1 MVRFFAV
8 VLVVALALPACNTS
22 NMPTLSWGRK
32 APAEQPPVEPID
44 SASAPVNPPPPG
56 LQLASEQR
64 FKDIPLPVGLTEDLD
79 RSFVYESASLQ
90 IGRMVYS
97 SRGSI
102 QDLANFFLRECPTA
116 QWKLDK
122 VLEGGT
128 KTLLFTKPGK
138 RLEVIVQE
146 MGMAK
151 GRRVILTLTP
161 ADGDVSVGQQ
171 QQW

>member
-1 MVRFFAV
+1 MVRIFAV

-32 APAEQPPVEPID
+32 AAPDQQPIEPID
-44 SASAPVNPPPPG
+44 TAVTPVNPPPPG

-64 FKDIPLPVGLTEDLD
+64 FKDIPLPVGLTEDLE
-79 RSFVYESASLQ
+79 RSFVYEAAKLQ

-97 SRGSI
+97 SRSSI

-116 QWKLDK
+116 QWTLEK

-151 GRRVILTLTP
+151 GRRVIVTLTP
-161 ADGDVSVGQQ
+161 SDGDVAVGQQ
-171 QQW
+171 W

>member
-8 VLVVALALPACNTS
+8 LLVVALALPACNTS
-22 NMPTLSWGRK
+22 NMPTLSWGKK
-32 APAEQPPVEPID
+32 ATPDQQPIEPVD
-44 SASAPVNPPPPG
+44 SAGAPVTPPPTG
-56 LQLASEQR
+56 LQLAPEQR
-64 FKDIPLPVGLTEDLD
+64 FKDIPLPVGLTEDLE
-79 RSFVYESASLQ
+79 RSFVYEAAKLQ

-97 SRGSI
+97 SRSSI

-116 QWKLDK
+116 QWTLEK

-128 KTLLFTKPGK
+128 KTLLFNKSGK

-146 MGMAK
+146 MGLAK
-151 GRRVILTLTP
+151 GRRVIITLLP

-171 QQW
+171 W